1 MAEGLWE
8 GPYWEGLGTGAP
20 PEETQRVVPVGPG
33 QGDPGLWR
41 GSRAGEEGRNLNTG
55 YSLCGEREGG
65 NWRRPYPGI
74 WE

>member
-1 MAEGLWE
+1 MNTILFGSFQASIVSSCMAEGLWE

-41 GSRAGEEGRNLNTG
+41 
-55 YSLCGEREGG
+55 
-65 NWRRPYPGI
+65 
-74 WE
+74 